1 MGRVSKKYRVALF
14 GITVDTELFRQ
25 NMAKLGVSGS
35 TIDKYIKKAPVV
47 LKRDLRLADA
57 RIYAEAII
65 NAGGLVNIQET
76 GEFPETKPPAE
87 RGSISSDQDFA
98 LCPNCGFKQKKEDS
112 CVRCGWDFSQST
124 TL

>member
-1 MGRVSKKYRVALF
+1 MGRVSKKYRVTLF
-14 GITVDTELFRQ
+14 GITVNTGVFRQ

-35 TIDKYIKKAPVV
+35 TLDKYIKKAPVV

-57 RIYAEAII
+57 RRYAEAII
-65 NAGGLVNIQET
+65 NAGGSVNIQET
-76 GEFPETKPPAE
+76 GEFPEIKSPPE
-87 RGSISSDQDFA
+87 RGSISSDQDFS
-98 LCPNCGFKQKKEDS
+98 LCPNCGFKQKKGDF

>member
-1 MGRVSKKYRVALF
+1 VSKKYRVTFF
-14 GITVDTELFRQ
+14 GITADPGIFRQ

-35 TIDKYIKKAPVV
+35 TLDKYIEKAPVV
-47 LKRDLRLADA
+47 LKRDLTLADA
-57 RIYAEAII
+57 RRYAEAIM

-76 GEFPETKPPAE
+76 GEFPESKSPPE
-87 RGSISSDQDFA
+87 RSIISSDQDFS
-98 LCPNCGFKQKKEDS
+98 LCPNCGFKQKKGDF